1 MVVQY
6 LPIAMVGLALVQ
18 SILLLCIL
26 VQVRHVN
33 KQQPSAT
40 QKKTERPEK
49 TEKIEKHIVATSPA
63 TASPILPWLRHA
75 SRDDMI
81 NSFRVLAEAQQNE
94 RK

>member
-26 VQVRHVN
+26 VQVRRIN

-40 QKKTERPEK
+40 QKTEKPEK
-49 TEKIEKHIVATSPA
+49 TEKIEKHIVVPSNASS
-63 TASPILPWLRHA
+63 SPILPWLRHA

-81 NSFRVLAEAQQNE
+81 DSFRVLAEAQQNE

>member
-6 LPIAMVGLALVQ
+6 LSIAMVGLALVQ

-26 VQVRHVN
+26 VQVHRIN

-40 QKKTERPEK
+40 QKTEK
-49 TEKIEKHIVATSPA
+49 TVKPAEKHIVATSPA